1 MPEIQ
6 TLDLGQDNYKSR
18 IISYSLEQICIGS
31 GGYSNSLSCLA
42 ECPNGSYICFNLIIR
57 TGVVCSTFTYRSGP
71 NVYSGNVAF
80 VDGTESYIYVTEFHK
95 KYVTKHSWSKD
106 EESEAWIQIP
116 YRVELARGTAKIVG
130 AKQK

>member
-18 IISYSLEQICIGS
+18 II
-31 GGYSNSLSCLA
+31 
-42 ECPNGSYICFNLIIR
+42 
-57 TGVVCSTFTYRSGP
+57 
-71 NVYSGNVAF
+71 YSGNVAF
-80 VDGTESYIYVTEFHK
+80 VDGTESYIYVTEFYK